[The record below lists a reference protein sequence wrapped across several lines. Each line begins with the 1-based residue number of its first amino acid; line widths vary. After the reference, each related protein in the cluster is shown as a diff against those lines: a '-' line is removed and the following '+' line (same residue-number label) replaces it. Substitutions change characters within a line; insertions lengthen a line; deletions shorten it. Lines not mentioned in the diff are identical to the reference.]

1 MAQQGSK
8 NTSLEQMDEMLNDSA
23 TVEKQYSNVETPG
36 SAPFATLT
44 WQRWFE
50 IHDHLLNHLND
61 FLQAMCDEQPR
72 RALAFALDI
81 QEVASKLLDEVYASL
96 VAEELPSVT
105 AMATDMETRP
115 GHTNGS

>member
-1 MAQQGSK
+1 MMQQGNK
-8 NTSLEQMDEMLNDSA
+8 NTSIEQQNEMLDDS
-23 TVEKQYSNVETPG
+23 TLMEKRYNNVETPG

-96 VAEELPSVT
+96 VAEELPSVSPIV
-105 AMATDMETRP
+105 TDTESRP